1 MFGVWG
7 KPPEEDSRY
16 TSLVHHRNWKR
27 EKSESSEARK
37 RDRVFSIGSLVA
49 TEGALVTYLSGT
61 DYWKKKG
68 ISGLAKDVVD
78 PEAWYKKI
86 RSAEQTIP
94 FFNIPLKVTQLG
106 DMLSPFVSSK
116 EMAWTYGKSELFDE
130 RGEVKK
136 DFMSIFLGE
145 EMASTT
151 SHERE
156 VREKELKSL
165 FERKDFKRVEFQK
178 ESGVWGK
185 IVALDQ
191 DDKIIAEVTG
201 DRALMERPTTLKA
214 GLPSLFEPMRRQ
226 STFLE
231 PAKDSSWVMKGLRFL
246 GGEKAEK
253 HRNLVGFVQGWAG
266 GYISEHFRAMN
277 TFLKEPIPFFDS
289 LFHLKE
295 KKAESAKNIIDKTIA
310 GSFGEMGKVLRN
322 LVDLEGQQVEQ
333 ITPLG
338 RLYPWMRPYV
348 SSPYWQASATRL
360 TAALAAKGSIYT
372 MGLPA
377 AYNLIDWTRR
387 KTGELPIGASALVG
401 GASMAVIGA
410 GIGSL
415 IKSDYMA
422 FSNKRI
428 AELTKGAVPRITRT
442 QFGGA
447 AIGLGIGVLPGFD
460 KGLTAGFASMYSN
473 ARIWSARVWDSL
485 GATES
490 VERQER
496 LMPGITSPAIGFGV
510 SFAGGVLGYVNQQM
524 GTTRQLIGYDKHAQK
539 RQAALD
545 KFFESISRDEFTKAA
560 ADANVED
567 LLMKTL
573 EEGGTVSDALKA
585 KVSTRATVRSATT
598 DLLLEFANIEQP
610 GVISQIREAA
620 DILQHGAMDDAGKAR
635 PIRSGAGFI
644 AGILHS
650 WTKSNADSALALR
663 LSTETGRRE
672 AASKVQILWT
682 TIQETWARSRRAYEE
697 ELMSPLQKVWSRAKS
712 ALTSPSSS
720 FTRGFARGAAL
731 FTGVSALGA
740 VAAGPVGGNWNPI
753 NLIPGWMIKLTGGG
767 TSARETEQIFTGE
780 KEVAIRKARWWAIGS
795 SPWEGSKVSYF
806 RKHRA
811 VVAQTDASDEAL
823 YGGFDQKIASDPILN
838 PLRALVDPEF
848 LYERE
853 KRLEYV
859 SPTPLSGRLFAD
871 VPILGDVMG
880 ATVGELLKPTRKIR
894 ASEWEGYR
902 EPGRFHDMR
911 SAPAVEALGGD
922 SEITGVSQTGVASV
936 MRGTFKKLTEQAGLR
951 GFMLSSLIGFK
962 DRIYETPMVE
972 RADSLLSAGRAFW
985 SMNLGD
991 PVGLCIAEGQWVT
1004 TERGPVLIDDI
1015 KIGDSVLSLDGTW
1028 RAVKSKWER
1037 QSAPDELVR
1046 LSIGL
1051 LGETLTTT
1059 KGHRIYASKNGVDF
1073 ADWSAEDLKPGDFVV
1088 SPFSKKRRD
1097 VQRIDLSSDELPH
1110 TSNWIYWNQ
1119 STIEF
1124 ARAYEMAEAGA
1135 SRADIRSMKVSDRIS
1150 KSALFTLRHKKVKR
1164 WPRQIELTDDLLYL
1178 MGWWLAEGSATDG
1191 RVSFVM
1197 NKSEICFAEQISA
1210 TALRELGVNSR
1221 ICTKDNVCQVRFS
1234 HVPFASYLNKT
1245 LGKGARNKS
1254 IPTWIQELPRE
1265 RLCHFLAGYLR
1276 GDGWKRGFTSSSG
1289 HLARQVQ
1296 SLLLSM
1302 GIHCHAL
1309 IDYMVRPRPGAYYP
1323 QGAERRP
1330 GLRSNIRTRQGSHEE
1345 QFQNLRERRIKEF
1358 EKRAS
1363 EKSFFVC
1370 PIRKIEQLEKSS
1382 RVYDLEVEGLHYF
1395 VVSRVAVHNSE
1406 AARRYLTRDR
1416 NTYFNPLSNLGSEIP
1431 WLPKDDFYLDFSKG
1445 NYYNKVAEGELRLPG
1460 PGFETLHP
1468 ELKGLHPANYPLAYR
1483 YKILAGTAYGSEEF
1497 KFAKQQLIE
1506 KMQRN
1511 ELSDKELEIVA
1522 ETNRQ
1527 LEEKSERKPFGREKF
1542 SEDNATAKELTVSAV
1557 LEDGTFTTL
1566 EMGARAIEFG
1576 GVNISMAAL
1585 VREQMKR
1592 GNISKIKEAEEKA
1605 TVARQQIIQEIKS
1618 TLKPGSKV
1626 QVTLPQ
1632 GESAQFQGAKTQ
1644 AYIKGL
1650 SQKLVSLGGEL
1661 DQEDVIAP
1669 KIEFNTAQKGIARA
1683 WEVFRMNADAPLT
1696 PGLLL
1701 SKILPFKPQEKFIQR
1716 LDAVDLYARTRVYGR
1731 EIQMWQNYKRDF
1743 IDSFLNE
1750 QKAKV
1755 FGDEVPEE
1763 LKFKRSLTEY
1773 FDKIQWLKNFV
1784 HEQAARRVGDGE
1796 SVAYYENKKRQTLYG
1811 VDPYRGYEDI
1821 WRALPQTERDFYR
1834 EFVGETDPDKQQR
1847 ILDLVPENMKG
1858 ILIAQWQNRD
1868 MQALRNKQ
1876 DAGVATQAEKA
1887 ELRKMQNL
1895 RRVEGFTWD
1904 ESLDREYKSETRGTE
1919 ISYSDWMRL
1928 KIIREYFQAW
1938 KMPDASF
1945 VGFDPRV
1952 DLEEVKY
1959 KVAQKEGID
1968 VHDIGMW
1975 ESAETGMGRK
1985 PYLDQ
1990 AAEEIAGWKGEGMSY
2005 QDFELN
2011 LRKMIGHANAK
2022 IQLTPL
2028 PPGSR
2033 NRMIVRGKDT
2043 RESEVRSLLSSM

>member
-7 KPPEEDSRY
+7 RPPEKDSRY
-16 TSLVHHRNWKR
+16 TSLVHHRNWKK
-27 EKSESSEARK
+27 EKDDSSETRK
-37 RDRVFSIGSLVA
+37 RDRVFSMGSLIA
-49 TEGALVTYLSGT
+49 SEGALITYLSGT

-68 ISGLAKDVVD
+68 VSGLAKDVVD
-78 PEAWYKKI
+78 PEAWYKKV
-86 RSAEQTIP
+86 RSAEHSIP
-94 FFNIPLKVTQLG
+94 FFNVPLRVTQLG

-116 EMAWTYGKSELFDE
+116 EMAWTYDKSELFDDK
-130 RGEVKK
+130 GAVKK

-145 EMASTT
+145 EMSSST
-151 SHERE
+151 SHARE

-201 DRALMERPTTLKA
+201 DRALMERPTTLKG

-226 STFLE
+226 STFIE
-231 PAKDSSWVMKGLRFL
+231 PAKDSSWGMKALRFL
-246 GGEKAEK
+246 MGEKAEK
-253 HRNLVGFVQGWAG
+253 HRNLLGFMQGWG
-266 GYISEHFRAMN
+266 GSYIHEHFRAMN
-277 TFLKEPIPFFDS
+277 TFLKEPVPFFDS

-310 GSFGEMGKVLRN
+310 GSFGEMGRVLRN

-348 SSPYWQASATRL
+348 SSPYWQATATRL
-360 TAALAAKGSIYT
+360 TTALAAKGSIYT

-410 GIGSL
+410 GVGSL

-428 AELTKGAVPRITRT
+428 AELAKGAVPRITKT
-442 QFGGA
+442 QLAGGV
-447 AIGLGIGVLPGFD
+447 IGLGVGILPGFD

-496 LMPGITSPAIGFGV
+496 LMPGITSPAIGFGLAF
-510 SFAGGVLGYVNQQM
+510 SGGILGYVNQQM
-524 GTTRQLIGYDKHAQK
+524 GTTRQLIGYDKHAQQ
-539 RQAALD
+539 RQAALN
-545 KFFESISRDEFTKAA
+545 KFFGSITQEQFTKAA

-573 EEGGTVSDALKA
+573 EQGGAVSAELEN
-585 KVSTRATVRSATT
+585 KVATRATVRSATT
-598 DLLLEFANIEQP
+598 DLLLDFAQIEQP
-610 GVISQIREAA
+610 GTISQVKEAI
-620 DILQHGAMDDAGKAR
+620 DILQHGAMDEAGNAR
-635 PIRSGAGFI
+635 PIRSGSGFI

-650 WTKSNADSALALR
+650 WSKSNPDSALTQR
-663 LSTETGRRE
+663 LSTETGKKE
-672 AASKVQILWT
+672 AASKIHLLWN
-682 TIQETWARSRRAYEE
+682 TIQETWARSQRNYEE

-720 FTRGFARGAAL
+720 FMRGFARGAAL
-731 FTGVSALGA
+731 FTGASVLGA
-740 VAAGPVGGNWNPI
+740 VAAGPAGGNWNPI
-753 NLIPGWMIKLTGGG
+753 NLIPGWLIKLTGGG
-767 TSARETEQIFTGE
+767 ASARETEQIFTGE
-780 KEVAIRKARWWAIGS
+780 KEVAIRKARWWSLGS

-838 PLRALVDPEF
+838 PLRALIDPEF

-853 KRLEYV
+853 RRLEYV

-880 ATVGELLKPTRKIR
+880 ATVGEILKPTRKIR

-902 EPGRFHDMR
+902 EPDRFHQMR

-922 SEITGVSQTGVASV
+922 AEVTGISQTGVASV

-951 GFMLSSLIGFK
+951 GFVLSNLVGFK
-962 DRIYETPMVE
+962 DRDYASPMVE
-972 RADSLLSAGRAFW
+972 RADSLLSAGRSFW

-991 PVGLCIAEGQWVT
+991 PAGL
-1004 TERGPVLIDDI
+1004 
-1015 KIGDSVLSLDGTW
+1015 
-1028 RAVKSKWER
+1028 
-1037 QSAPDELVR
+1037 
-1046 LSIGL
+1046 
-1051 LGETLTTT
+1051 
-1059 KGHRIYASKNGVDF
+1059 
-1073 ADWSAEDLKPGDFVV
+1073 
-1088 SPFSKKRRD
+1088 
-1097 VQRIDLSSDELPH
+1097 
-1110 TSNWIYWNQ
+1110 
-1119 STIEF
+1119 
-1124 ARAYEMAEAGA
+1124 
-1135 SRADIRSMKVSDRIS
+1135 
-1150 KSALFTLRHKKVKR
+1150 
-1164 WPRQIELTDDLLYL
+1164 
-1178 MGWWLAEGSATDG
+1178 
-1191 RVSFVM
+1191 
-1197 NKSEICFAEQISA
+1197 SES
-1210 TALRELGVNSR
+1210 
-1221 ICTKDNVCQVRFS
+1221 
-1234 HVPFASYLNKT
+1234 
-1245 LGKGARNKS
+1245 
-1254 IPTWIQELPRE
+1254 
-1265 RLCHFLAGYLR
+1265 
-1276 GDGWKRGFTSSSG
+1276 
-1289 HLARQVQ
+1289 
-1296 SLLLSM
+1296 
-1302 GIHCHAL
+1302 
-1309 IDYMVRPRPGAYYP
+1309 
-1323 QGAERRP
+1323 
-1330 GLRSNIRTRQGSHEE
+1330 
-1345 QFQNLRERRIKEF
+1345 
-1358 EKRAS
+1358 
-1363 EKSFFVC
+1363 
-1370 PIRKIEQLEKSS
+1370 
-1382 RVYDLEVEGLHYF
+1382 
-1395 VVSRVAVHNSE
+1395 
-1406 AARRYLTRDR
+1406 ARRYLTRDR
-1416 NTYFNPLSNLGSEIP
+1416 NTYFNPLTNLGSEIP
-1431 WLPKDDFYLDFSKG
+1431 WLPKDDFYLDFSRG
-1445 NYYNKVAEGELRLPG
+1445 NYYNKVNEGELRLPG

-1483 YKILAGTAYGSEEF
+1483 YKVLAGTAYGSEEF

-1511 ELSDKELEIVA
+1511 ELSDKELEVVA

-1542 SEDNATAKELTVSAV
+1542 SEDNATSRELTVSAV

-1605 TVARQQIIQEIKS
+1605 KIAREQIIQEIKT

-1644 AYIKGL
+1644 AYVKGL

-1661 DQEDVIAP
+1661 DQEDAIAP
-1669 KIEFNTAQKGIARA
+1669 KLEFNAAQKGIGRA
-1683 WEVFRMNADAPLT
+1683 WEIFRMNADAPLT

-1743 IDSFLNE
+1743 IDSFLGE

-1755 FGDEVPEE
+1755 FGDEVPEDV
-1763 LKFKRSLTEY
+1763 KFRRSLTEY

-1784 HEQAARRVGDGE
+1784 HEQAARRIGDGE
-1796 SVAYYENKKRQTLYG
+1796 SAAHYKEKKRQTLYG

-1876 DAGVATQAEKA
+1876 DAGAATQAEKA

-1904 ESLDREYKSETRGTE
+1904 ETLDREYKSETKGTD

-1928 KIIREYFQAW
+1928 KVIREYFQAW

-1975 ESAETGMGRK
+1975 ESVETGMSRK

-1990 AAEEIAGWKGEGMSY
+1990 AAQEMSGWKGEGMSY

-2022 IQLTPL
+2022 IQVTPL
-2028 PPGSR
+2028 PPGAR

-2043 RESEVRSLLSSM
+2043 RESEVRSLLASM